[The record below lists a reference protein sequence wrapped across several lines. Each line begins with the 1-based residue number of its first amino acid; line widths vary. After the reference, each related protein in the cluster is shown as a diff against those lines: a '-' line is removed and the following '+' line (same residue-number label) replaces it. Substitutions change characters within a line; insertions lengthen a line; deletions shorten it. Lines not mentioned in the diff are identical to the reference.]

1 MVPAMDS
8 CHCGSGRDLS
18 ECCLPVIRGERSAA
32 TAEELMR
39 SRYSAFVLGD
49 VDWILK
55 SHHPD
60 TVDEVNAEE
69 IEEWSKS
76 SEWLGLR
83 IRETE
88 GGGAD
93 DEEGLVVFRARYKVQ
108 GQQVDHVER
117 AHFERADGEWR
128 FHSVRE
134 DEETVVELKPVEPK
148 SEVGRNDPCPC
159 GSGKKFKKC
168 HGAAA

>member
-1 MVPAMDS
+1 MVLAMDA
-8 CHCGSGRDLS
+8 CHCGSGRDLA

-39 SRYSAFVLGD
+39 SRYTAFVLGD
-49 VDWILK
+49 VDWIMA

-69 IEEWSKS
+69 VGEWSKG

-83 IRETE
+83 IRSTE
-88 GGGAD
+88 DGGPEDATG
-93 DEEGLVVFRARYKVQ
+93 VVTFRARYKVQ

-117 AHFERADGEWR
+117 AHFERDNGEWR
-128 FHSVRE
+128 FHSVLE
-134 DEETVVELKPVEPK
+134 DEAGPELVPVTAAVT
-148 SEVGRNDPCPC
+148 VGRNDPCTC
-159 GSGKKFKKC
+159 GSGKKYKKC
-168 HGAAA
+168 CGAAA